1 MARDHEPVQISHEP
15 VHIDNVLA
23 TAERS
28 CRDSGERFTEKR
40 RNVLMCLIQIDAPL
54 SAYEVVDVY
63 KALFHSVIPVMSVYR
78 MLEFF
83 LQKDLVH
90 KLQSTN
96 KYVACS
102 HIACSHQH
110 NLPQF
115 LICDRCQR
123 VQEIGIQAEII
134 RSLRESVEPSG
145 FLLNSQQLELHG
157 VCGRCRELSA

>member
-1 MARDHEPVQISHEP
+1 MMHEEKAMQMHESVP
-15 VHIDNVLA
+15 IDNVMA
-23 TAERS
+23 VAERS
-28 CRDSGERFTEKR
+28 CRESGERFTEKR
-40 RNVLMCLIQIDAPL
+40 RNVLLCLVRSAAPL

-63 KALFHSVIPVMSVYR
+63 KEMFDAVIPVMSVYR

-83 LQKDLVH
+83 LHKDLVH

-123 VQEIGIQAEII
+123 VQEIGIQADII

-157 VCGRCRELSA
+157 VCGACRE

>member
-1 MARDHEPVQISHEP
+1 MMQKHELLSGHEPVQIDA
-15 VHIDNVLA
+15 ILA
-23 TAERS
+23 SAERS

-40 RNVLMCLIQIDAPL
+40 RNVLLCLVRSDAPL

-63 KALFHSVIPVMSVYR
+63 KELFDAVIPVMSVYR

-83 LQKDLVH
+83 LSKNLVH

-123 VQEIGIQAEII
+123 VQEIGIHADII

-157 VCGRCRELSA
+157 VCGCCRELSA